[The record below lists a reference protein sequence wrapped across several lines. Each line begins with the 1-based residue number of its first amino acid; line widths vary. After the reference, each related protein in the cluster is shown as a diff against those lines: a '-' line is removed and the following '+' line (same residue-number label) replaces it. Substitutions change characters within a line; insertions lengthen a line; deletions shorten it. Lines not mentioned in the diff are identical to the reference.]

1 MKRDIFYQE
10 EPAQQKRLTKA
21 ADFNKSEIKNVI
33 CHDTPE
39 VSVANDPT
47 KNRIK
52 KEDLLQKKT
61 LRFWSI
67 FASSVKK
74 IGKCKRDSP
83 GNGMSEGYR

>member
-61 LRFWSI
+61 LTG
-67 FASSVKK
+67 FAKVYSARRNESAVTF
-74 IGKCKRDSP
+74 
-83 GNGMSEGYR
+83 